1 MSRKRPWLAAALAFV
16 YPGLGHAYLR
26 SWLRAFIWFL
36 LGVMTAALVT
46 PEPVVTAYESGGF
59 SAMMT
64 AMEDVPLRTL
74 APLFVVQG
82 LNIVDAYVSARRD
95 VSFGAVSPETG
106 GAGAESTEGAC
117 PACGKELDEDLDF
130 CPWCTTRLEEP
141 TSR

>member
-1 MSRKRPWLAAALAFV
+1 VSRKRPWLAAALAFV

-74 APLFVVQG
+74 APLFDAVVECEPDG
-82 LNIVDAYVSARRD
+82 DDPDAPAEWTVRVRD
-95 VSFGAVSPETG
+95 V
-106 GAGAESTEGAC
+106 
-117 PACGKELDEDLDF
+117 
-130 CPWCTTRLEEP
+130 
-141 TSR
+141 